1 MALLEEPQEDGGAVL
16 GAELINGFIK
26 NRRNLGKVGLRVIG
40 QRSHFHGLSFAI
52 TAAAFVAH
60 GFGGD
65 KAGMTM
71 QPPTEHDL
79 AGKVAGLAGQVHKDG
94 LSHVLRQVCVAIY
107 QPNGGRIDQLHIT
120 RDQFAKSGFRTGNVS
135 GQQLLAIGHRVFITK
150 DPPGYETG
158 QKI

>member
-1 MALLEEPQEDGGAVL
+1 M
-16 GAELINGFIK
+16 
-26 NRRNLGKVGLRVIG
+26 IG

-94 LSHVLRQVCVAIY
+94 LSHVLRQMCVAIY

-135 GQQLLAIGHRVFITK
+135 GQQLLAIRHRVFITK
-150 DPPGYETG
+150 DPPGDETG